1 MEILTTTITNTLSY
15 APTVALLTLNDP
27 YHTTVAITA
36 TFTVGDVW
44 LFFVM
49 SLLLV
54 VEVVRL
60 VKQWRR

>member
-15 APTVALLTLNDP
+15 APTVALLELNDA
-27 YHTTVAITA
+27 YHTTVAVTA

-44 LFFVM
+44 LFFII

-54 VEVVRL
+54 VEIVGL
-60 VKQWRR
+60 VKRWRR